1 MKNQILSKTYL
12 VCLVLFFCS
21 CDKDSFERNN
31 AESHQS
37 QPSLAKASS
46 CTADCLWGGCSA
58 DCDGEGASC
67 YCNFGFANC
76 DCSQENLDAFYE
88 LDSGQEKNLFDFMDF
103 VRYNLIPIQEG
114 QALSEII
121 ESFLTAIDDED
132 FDDALLFRDEIIHYL
147 SNLSNQNKVIIDD
160 YLRGKNLDPIFN

>member
-1 MKNQILSKTYL
+1 
-12 VCLVLFFCS
+12 
-21 CDKDSFERNN
+21 
-31 AESHQS
+31 
-37 QPSLAKASS
+37 
-46 CTADCLWGGCSA
+46 
-58 DCDGEGASC
+58 
-67 YCNFGFANC
+67 
-76 DCSQENLDAFYE
+76 
-88 LDSGQEKNLFDFMDF
+88 MDF